1 MGQQSANISEED
13 SPALLVTARQRD
25 TGFGCL
31 IQVCDA
37 GLKPEGSSQKWVKV
51 SDRDY

>member
-13 SPALLVTARQRD
+13 SPAV
-25 TGFGCL
+25 
-31 IQVCDA
+31 
-37 GLKPEGSSQKWVKV
+37 LKPEGSSQQWSKV